1 MAITMITDIYLSD
14 HRHLHPI
21 KDSKWAISTQILC
34 SAKECSKSSVH
45 ILLAQSHNDQCSR
58 FSLPD
63 AILSFIVTVRLP
75 KLSILTYISLL
86 PLIGIRW
93 WLVITNWW
101 ANFWL
106 LFNQLVITRNICL
119 LFETLFIVLLWY
131 SMDAGWTN
139 LICYQR
145 SLTHHWSWLTA

>member
-1 MAITMITDIYLSD
+1 MIIVIFILSKIPNGPFRLRSCVLQKSAQRALPAYCYYKVTMI
-14 HRHLHPI
+14 
-21 KDSKWAISTQILC
+21 
-34 SAKECSKSSVH
+34 
-45 ILLAQSHNDQCSR
+45 R

-75 KLSILTYISLL
+75 KLSILTYISSL

-93 WLVITNWW
+93 WLIITNWW

-131 SMDAGWTN
+131 SMDEGWTT

-145 SLTHHWSWLTA
+145 SLTHCWSWVTA